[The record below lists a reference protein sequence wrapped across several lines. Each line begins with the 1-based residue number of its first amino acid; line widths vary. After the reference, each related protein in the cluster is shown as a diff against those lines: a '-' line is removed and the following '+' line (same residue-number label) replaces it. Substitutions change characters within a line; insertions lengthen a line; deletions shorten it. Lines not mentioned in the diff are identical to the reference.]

1 MTRNNA
7 IVVSVI
13 VSVAVIVLALIFLF
27 AFKPISTSNSI
38 SVQGSAKI
46 NAAPDLVTVSF
57 NIETKNKTSAG
68 ATNLNNEIYDNLVAE
83 LVSLGIDKKEIVTE
97 SFNVYP
103 NYDWNNGKQI
113 ENGYIASHLVKVEL
127 YINESDQLSEIID
140 AGVNSGAGISYINF
154 ELTQESQNKYKAEAM
169 KLAAEDARIKAE
181 SVAIGFNKKVGKL
194 ISTSV
199 NDFGYYPWNL
209 YSTSGS
215 GRMED
220 AVMAKQAVANIQPGD
235 KEITASVNAVFKL
248 R

>member
-1 MTRNNA
+1 MTKNNA

-13 VSVAVIVLALIFLF
+13 VSVAVIVLALIVLF
-27 AFKPISTSNSI
+27 VLKPTSSLNSVN
-38 SVQGSAKI
+38 VQGYAVVK
-46 NAAPDLVTVSF
+46 AMPDLITVSF
-57 NIETKNKTSAG
+57 SIETKNKTSAG
-68 ATNLNNEIYDNLVAE
+68 ATTSNNEIYDKLVAE
-83 LVSLGIDKKEIVTE
+83 LIALGIDRKEIVTE

-113 ENGYIASHLVKVEL
+113 DNGYVASHVLKVEL
-127 YINESDQLSEIID
+127 SVNESNKISEIID
-140 AGVNSGAGISYINF
+140 AGVNAGAGISYINF

-181 SVAIGFNKKVGKL
+181 SVAQGFNKKVGRL
-194 ISTSV
+194 VSTSV
-199 NDFGYYPWNL
+199 SDFGYYPWNL
-209 YSTSGS
+209 YSTSGA

-220 AVMAKQAVANIQPGD
+220 AVMAKEAVTSIQPGD